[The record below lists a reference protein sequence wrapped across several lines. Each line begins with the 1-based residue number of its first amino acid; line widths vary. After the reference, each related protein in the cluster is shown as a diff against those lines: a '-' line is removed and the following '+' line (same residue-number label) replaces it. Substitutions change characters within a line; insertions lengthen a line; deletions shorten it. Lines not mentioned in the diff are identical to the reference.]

1 MNQEIVSFILNVY
14 PNSLI
19 IPFSISIREVLMELH
34 YRGAAYEAP
43 NTGVEF
49 SEGEV
54 IGQYRGAVLRAHR
67 INKLAVQQRKPPMKY
82 RGAWVR

>member
-1 MNQEIVSFILNVY
+1 
-14 PNSLI
+14 
-19 IPFSISIREVLMELH
+19 MELH
-34 YRGAAYEAP
+34 YRGATYQAP

-67 INKLAVQQRKPPMKY
+67 LNRQPARQEKPPMKY